1 MTDKEKERIEK
12 CVVQVECINR
22 FDSTD
27 KELGSGFF
35 IDKNIVVTAS
45 HVISKYYENPS
56 KYDIYIIPI
65 KAEIDKDIKVIKVI
79 NGEYNNYVSL
89 LQLEEEVNSINPIK
103 FTLGYEIKRGDE
115 YYSFGHPIGKKT
127 VGHIIE
133 DKVSTDVN
141 RYQSMKIDWDL
152 QVVTQKLSTFEGF
165 SGSPII
171 INNMLVGI
179 VQVESKTNGQA
190 ISLGMSSIN
199 IMKDYIPD
207 KYCKDYSELFDLTMT
222 MSKDGYKVYTIN
234 DMDKRLKESTN
245 PSISLDFF
253 EIDDESFK
261 KEFKNKLID
270 NVDNVYIVGRA
281 REETLYCILNELN
294 YNLDYNK
301 ILIVENEE
309 SWNYIKEQVNG
320 YILIPNFYV
329 GEIVAIKNNIN
340 IFIYGED
347 EHCTNQNKIYLK
359 KRTRRTIINKLEE
372 AGISATDA
380 YKYVENTNGLYIPL
394 KRKLFNGQYNILPKW
409 HKKINDSFVTA
420 LLCGKWT
427 ECEGDKLVIQ
437 ELSGK
442 QYDEFMNDLLPFSR
456 GEEPFIIEIQDYG
469 KKKYQLANIET
480 SWEYVS
486 DDIKDCYWD
495 RFKEIAYKVIVKID
509 PLFTRPFSEHY
520 MASLYSEKPKNS
532 NELKSG
538 LIRSMIFRGIYRDT
552 KHQYEIDKLVKDIL
566 STINSKERWAYFSQ
580 FFTDLCEASP
590 LSVLERIESE
600 LKNPTGLIELFKD
613 NSNDS
618 FLGRNY
624 YTHII
629 WGVEQLLVYKE
640 YVSKA
645 VKWLFVIDSF
655 NISYK
660 ISNSPKS
667 TLSDVFCAWINR
679 SALKTNDKIVLAKFA
694 IKKYKNAW
702 ELIFNELPGKHQIV
716 TGSGSKPKYRE
727 YNEFDTLTNK
737 EVSYLYYEYAKLC
750 IDNINGNVDRWRKMI
765 DNFSIFPDEIL
776 DQLLNMLK
784 VELDKF
790 NDINKR
796 VIKETLREIIYN
808 HRYFSDS
815 AWAMDE
821 ARIKKI
827 EDVCVRINFEDEVY
841 DYLYL
846 FNYSYN
852 IPILNPI
859 PLSKEEKSGREETE
873 KLKEKE
879 VSTQIER
886 FKANKLSLSH
896 LIELVDESKLGISG
910 TYIARYYT
918 DGKFD
923 RELYKELV
931 CIKGIRAAL
940 CSYVNWIYRNSDK
953 TIIDEAKS
961 ISKNYDDSNELYV
974 DILKIEY
981 LNLSESPKIMSE
993 DSNIKELYW
1002 KKTVNRNSFSND
1014 EDTLKWILEEL
1025 KKYNNIS
1032 SYIEC
1037 LYEGR
1042 KFLNPEDILEYMIE
1056 LNSFKARLDVDT
1068 MVSYYI
1074 EEIMK
1079 TIMKSFNGKFD
1090 RYNKIMTLELSL
1102 RGIIKWEN
1110 MKCSQYMFKK
1120 DPSYL
1125 AYMVDKIYLHEG
1137 EEKTNNSDEKVEG
1150 LFNLYYNALF
1160 CPCEYDGYID
1170 EDELRRWV
1178 ESFRSMLEKQKQSK
1192 RLGYELGRLF
1202 AYAPVGVDG
1211 YYPHEAIRAII
1222 EELEDKSLRNAYVIA
1237 ENNKRGIYSVDE
1249 GRTTKELALRYKENA
1264 DGIRILYP
1272 ESAKIY
1278 DNLYDDFYYQSEA
1291 ERRHAEDAY

>member
-1 MTDKEKERIEK
+1 MTNKEKERIEK

-22 FDSTD
+22 FDNKD

-45 HVISKYYENPS
+45 HVISKYYDNPS

-65 KAEIDKDIKVIKVI
+65 KAEIDKDIKAIKVI
-79 NGEYNNYVSL
+79 NGEYNDYVSL
-89 LQLEEEVNSINPIK
+89 LQLEEEVKNINPMK

-115 YYSFGHPIGKKT
+115 YYAFGHPSAKKT
-127 VGHIIE
+127 VGHTIE
-133 DKVSTDVN
+133 DKVSTTVN
-141 RYQSMKIDWDL
+141 ICQSIKIDWDL
-152 QVVTQKLSTFEGF
+152 QIVNQKLSTFEGF

-179 VQVESKTNGQA
+179 IQVESKTNGQA

-207 KYCKDYSELFDLTMT
+207 KYCKDYSEIFDLTTT
-222 MSKDGYKVYTIN
+222 MGKEGYKVYTIN
-234 DMDKRLKESTN
+234 DMNRRLKESTN

-261 KEFKNKLID
+261 KEFKNKLIE
-270 NVDNVYIVGRA
+270 NVYIVGKS

-294 YNLDYNK
+294 YNLNYNK

-309 SWNYIKEQVNG
+309 SWDHLKGLVDG

-359 KRTRRTIINKLEE
+359 RRTRRTIINKLEE
-372 AGISATDA
+372 ADISATDA
-380 YKYVENTNGLYIPL
+380 YKYVEHTNGLYIPL

-409 HKKINDSFVTA
+409 HKKINDSFVAA

-442 QYDEFMNDLLPFSR
+442 QYDDFMSDLLPFSK

-480 SWEYVS
+480 SWEYVG
-486 DDIKDCYWD
+486 DEVKDCYWD

-509 PLFTRPFSEHY
+509 PLFRKPFSEHFT
-520 MASLYSEKPKNS
+520 ASLYSEKPENS

-552 KHQYEIDKLVKDIL
+552 KQQYEIDKLVKDIL
-566 STINSKERWAYFSQ
+566 NTIDSKESWAYFSQ

-590 LSVLERIESE
+590 VSVLERVEYE
-600 LKNPTGLIELFKD
+600 LKKPTGLIELFKD

-624 YTHII
+624 YTNII
-629 WGVEQLLVYKE
+629 WAVEQLLVYEE

-645 VKWLFVIDSF
+645 VKWLLNIDSL
-655 NISYK
+655 NITYK

-679 SALKTNDKIVLAKFA
+679 SALKPNDKIMLAKFA
-694 IKKYKNAW
+694 IKKYENAW
-702 ELIFNELPGKHQIV
+702 DLIFNELPGKHQIV
-716 TGSGSKPKYRE
+716 TGSGSRPKYRE

-737 EVSYLYYEYAKLC
+737 DVSYIYYEYAKLC

-765 DNFSIFPDEIL
+765 DDFSIFPDEIL
-776 DQLLNMLK
+776 DQLLAILK
-784 VELDKF
+784 IELDKF

-796 VIKETLREIIYN
+796 VIKETLREIIYK

-846 FNYSYN
+846 FNDSYN

-859 PLSKEEKSGREETE
+859 PLSKEEKSGREETK
-873 KLKEKE
+873 KLKERE
-879 VSTQIER
+879 VATQIQR
-886 FKANKLSLSH
+886 FKSNRLSLVH
-896 LIELVDESKLGISG
+896 LIELIDESKLRISG
-910 TYIARYYT
+910 IYIARYYT

-923 RELYKELV
+923 RDIYKTL
-931 CIKGIRAAL
+931 IGIRGIRILL
-940 CSYVNWIYRNSDK
+940 CSYVDWLYRNGNK
-953 TIIDEAKS
+953 AVIDEARV
-961 ISKNYDDSNELYV
+961 ISKNYEDNNELYV
-974 DILKIEY
+974 DILRLEY
-981 LNLSESPKIMSE
+981 LNLSESPQIMSE

-1002 KKTVNRNSFSND
+1002 KKPVNRNSFSND

-1025 KKYNNIS
+1025 KKYNNIR

-1042 KFLNPEDILEYMIE
+1042 EFLNSEDILEYMIG
-1056 LNSFKARLDVDT
+1056 LNSFKAKLDVDAIIE
-1068 MVSYYI
+1068 YYV

-1079 TIMKSFNGKFD
+1079 TIMKNFNGKFD
-1090 RYNKIMTLELSL
+1090 RYNKIMILELSL

-1110 MKCSQYMFKK
+1110 MKCSQYIFKK

-1137 EEKTNNSDEKVEG
+1137 EEKTDNSDENIEG

-1170 EDELRRWV
+1170 EDELREWV
-1178 ESFRSMLEKQKQSK
+1178 ESFKSMLEKQKQSK
-1192 RLGYELGRLF
+1192 LLGRELGRLF
-1202 AYAPVGVDG
+1202 AYSPVGVDG

-1237 ENNKRGIYSVDE
+1237 ENNKRGVYSVDE
-1249 GRTTKELALRYKENA
+1249 GKTTKEIAFRYKENA

-1278 DNLYDDFYYQSEA
+1278 DYLYKDFYYQSEA
-1291 ERRHAEDAY
+1291 ERRRAEDEY